1 MESTPKETCNWVH
14 WLQFFIIFMF
24 LLKSMIYVCSLAKT
38 YNKSLLYQQAIKFTC
53 TWHSVLYNIDSI
65 WCFFN
70 IFTCL
75 CNVLLKILL
84 YTWPRKFLYM
94 LILIGLLLF
103 DILKFHINISM
114 FTPFFHRG
122 LVIVD
127 IVDVLNFSLV
137 YNATLKFLTYLLFFG
152 FA

>member
-1 MESTPKETCNWVH
+1 
-14 WLQFFIIFMF
+14 
-24 LLKSMIYVCSLAKT
+24 
-38 YNKSLLYQQAIKFTC
+38 
-53 TWHSVLYNIDSI
+53 
-65 WCFFN
+65 
-70 IFTCL
+70 
-75 CNVLLKILL
+75 
-84 YTWPRKFLYM
+84 M

-114 FTPFFHRG
+114 FTPFVHRG

-137 YNATLKFLTYLLFFG
+137 YNSTLKFLTYLLFFG